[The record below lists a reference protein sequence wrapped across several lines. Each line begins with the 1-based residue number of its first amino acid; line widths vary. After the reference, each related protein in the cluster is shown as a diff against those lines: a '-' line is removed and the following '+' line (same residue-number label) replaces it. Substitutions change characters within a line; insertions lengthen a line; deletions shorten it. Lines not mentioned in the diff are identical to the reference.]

1 MSPITGEENLHSRAV
16 FPNYTLS
23 AGNSKKTSCNKYRAV
38 PRRVLPEFTLSFLLK
53 KIICKLLSDISGFRW
68 HEVLCAPAAV
78 ALHYIGQHSS
88 GGDQLIYLPLLLL
101 LPLLSFCGESGN
113 RGGGAPPHPQTR
125 DDWLISQEDEFP
137 EEHRGEGE
145 VCDRLSNA
153 SSRER

>member
-1 MSPITGEENLHSRAV
+1 M
-16 FPNYTLS
+16 
-23 AGNSKKTSCNKYRAV
+23 
-38 PRRVLPEFTLSFLLK
+38 K
-53 KIICKLLSDISGFRW
+53 KIICKLLLDISGFRW

-137 EEHRGEGE
+137 EEHRGQGKVSDGLADPHNSERSEWG
-145 VCDRLSNA
+145 LSPRGVHLPPLP
-153 SSRER
+153 REL